1 MEVIIHRKIDVL
13 DKIYP
18 EWNQLKDEFHEITVF
33 QDIRWIK
40 SWWDY
45 KKKKEH
51 ISPYILEIRFEN
63 KTIGIIPLYR
73 SLVKFASLQ
82 FSVLKPIGSLLSDY
96 LVPILSKKY
105 APKKILTKAFEKLH
119 EDKDSWDFIEWGD
132 IPENSIFD
140 RMLRNQLVKD
150 NFIFDRNRTF
160 ICPFLIIN
168 KDVTQVIGTF
178 DKKLVKEIR
187 KKTRQ
192 LKECGDLIYH
202 KVTNKQDIQPILNKF
217 FEFHCE
223 RYKNTNNPS
232 RFRVEEERMYTIQTA
247 EGLYKS
253 NLLHLS
259 YLRLNNEII
268 SVEFAMEDG
277 KNIYLY
283 LTAFNMKYR
292 RYSPGNILLY
302 MLVDEACK
310 QDYKIVDFTRGDE
323 SYKQQWGTLDKYN
336 VQYVFY
342 NNTIKSILYRIIN
355 STYNS
360 DDFNKEPILKQLL
373 TKLTIRGCTSIL
385 SVIDRLRYKNVP
397 NWKATFPLLFEDSV
411 ISCFIKTF

>member
-397 NWKATFPLLFEDSV
+397 NWKATFPDRKSV
-411 ISCFIKTF
+411 V